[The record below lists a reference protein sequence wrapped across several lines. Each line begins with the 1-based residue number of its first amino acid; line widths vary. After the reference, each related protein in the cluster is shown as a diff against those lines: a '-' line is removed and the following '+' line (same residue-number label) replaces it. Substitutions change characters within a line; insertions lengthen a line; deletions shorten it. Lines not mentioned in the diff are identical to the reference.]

1 MTGGGHCHRVA
12 VRICVGLAGGGPR
25 ANPGETRR
33 YLGLHTPASV
43 SVIELHSAG
52 ALAFN
57 TLAAGSDADV
67 VVLLEA
73 GALVGP
79 RWLDHLSAALERP
92 GCGLAGPST
101 NRAWNEQAC
110 VGGARADLTSVR
122 RDSARLSARFGAAAR
137 SLAPLH
143 SLGDFCLA
151 VRREVIDA
159 VGAADPAYQEGPCWE
174 MDFSARAARAGF
186 AGLWAGAAY
195 VYRSPVLASSPQ
207 ADLDGQERNRR
218 IYQDRL
224 CGLRLR
230 GTADGYREHCLG
242 DACEHFAPADL
253 ITIRLPLTALSG
265 HEIAGTPA
273 PLPGPDPPAPARQAP
288 PASAPAKASGPPLV
302 SALMVTRGRPE
313 FALKAVEYFLL
324 QDYPNREL
332 VIIEDGQPLLAERL
346 PRDPRIRLFSS
357 GLTRSIGEMR
367 NHACQLGRGALM
379 MLWDDDDW
387 HGPTRITDQVAPLVA
402 GRCDLTGLTD
412 LTWFEVD
419 SWRAWRLTPRLQS
432 RLLLR
437 NVYAGTLAFDRSVW
451 EKLARFPD
459 RSLAE
464 DAAFLSQALR
474 RGARLERLEGT
485 AAYVYVR
492 HGRNSWRVGAGT
504 DVDRC
509 GWLPVGI
516 PVLPEADHA
525 FYRRLGP
532 GRASTLPLVSC
543 IMPTADRRRFVPR
556 ALEYFARQ
564 DYPSRELVIVDD
576 GDDPVDDIIAALAP
590 AGLTVSYHRP
600 DRPLVLGAKRNLA
613 CELAAGEIIAH
624 WDDDDWQSPPR
635 LGIQARALEATG
647 LELSGMRSLL
657 FYDGGRGQAWRYR
670 WPGGRKPW
678 AAGTSLMYTRERWG
692 RVRFSD
698 VANGEDTRF
707 VWRAPN
713 APVADVS
720 DSACV
725 IAIIH
730 QGNTVPKAVRGAYW
744 SPVPTADV
752 ELLLGED
759 AAFYLSTAP
768 IPLPGRPAPRSEG
781 SIAVARRVP

>member
-1 MTGGGHCHRVA
+1 MTGAGHCHRVA

-25 ANPGETRR
+25 ANQGETRR
-33 YLGLHTPASV
+33 YLGLHTAATV
-43 SVIELHSAG
+43 SVIELHAAG
-52 ALAFN
+52 PVAFN
-57 TLAAGSDADV
+57 ALAAGSDADV

-110 VGGARADLTSVR
+110 VRGARADLTSVR
-122 RDSARLSARFGAAAR
+122 RDAARLSSRYGAAAR

-143 SLGDFCLA
+143 SLGDFCFA

-174 MDFSARAARAGF
+174 MDYSARAARAGF

-195 VYRSPVLASSPQ
+195 VYRSPVPVSSPQ
-207 ADLDGQERNRR
+207 ADLDAQEQNLR

-253 ITIRLPLTALSG
+253 ITIRLPLTAPRE
-265 HEIAGTPA
+265 HESVGIPPPVPAAASPTPA
-273 PLPGPDPPAPARQAP
+273 RRALPFRAKT
-288 PASAPAKASGPPLV
+288 SAPPLV
-302 SALMVTRGRPE
+302 SALMVTRDRPE
-313 FALKAVEYFLL
+313 LALKAVEYFQR
-324 QDYPNREL
+324 QDYSNREL
-332 VIIEDGQPLLAERL
+332 VIIEDGAPLLAQRL
-346 PRDPRIRLFSS
+346 PRDPRVRLVSS

-367 NHACQLGRGALM
+367 NHACRQGGGALM

-387 HGPTRITDQVAPLVA
+387 HGPTRITDQVAPLIA

-419 SWRAWRLTPRLQS
+419 GWRAWRLTPRLAS
-432 RLLLR
+432 RMLLR
-437 NVYAGTLAFDRSVW
+437 DVYAGTLAFHRSVW

-474 RGARLERLEGT
+474 RGARLERMEGST
-485 AAYVYVR
+485 AYVYVR
-492 HGRNSWRVGAGT
+492 HGRNTWRVGAGT
-504 DVDRC
+504 DVDSA
-509 GWLPVGI
+509 GWLPAGI
-516 PVLPEADHA
+516 PALPVADHA
-525 FYRRLGP
+525 FYRHLGL
-532 GRASTLPLVSC
+532 GCTSTLPLVSC

-564 DYPSRELVIVDD
+564 DYPSRELVIIDD

-590 AGLTVSYHRP
+590 AGLTVNYHRP
-600 DRPLVLGAKRNLA
+600 DRRLVLGAKRNLA
-613 CELAAGEIIAH
+613 CEVAAGEIIAH
-624 WDDDDWQSPPR
+624 WDDDDWQSPTR

-670 WPGGRKPW
+670 WPGGRKAW
-678 AAGTSLMYTRERWG
+678 AAGTSLMYTSERWR

-707 VWRAPN
+707 VWRTPN
-713 APVADVS
+713 AQVADVS

-730 QGNTVPKAVRGAYW
+730 RGNTVPKAVRGAYW
-744 SPVPTADV
+744 SAVPTADV

-759 AAFYLSTAP
+759 AAFYLGTGSTPFPARTA
-768 IPLPGRPAPRSEG
+768 LAGRTG
-781 SIAVARRVP
+781 ARVRA